1 MDICTKI
8 RQLIRQFMAQ
18 ISEVTVKDS
27 EVVDEFE
34 MDFAN
39 LARLAA
45 AGSVEDVRLYL
56 AKLVRKYRASRP
68 QFSSKL
74 DQFLK
79 TSQTRASGPS
89 VMRRTPA
96 TSEATALLPQDQDSR
111 QSLVRVFDDRD
122 GLAAPILPTALG
134 KQINDIVSERKER
147 AKLAAHGIRPTRSA
161 ILVGPPGVGK
171 TLSARYIATQINK
184 PLWVLDLTTV
194 MSSLLGKTGNN
205 LRLVFESAKQSEAVL
220 LLDEVDSIAKR
231 RSDDSD
237 VGELKR
243 LVTAI
248 LQEVDNWP
256 DSSLLLAATNHPE
269 LIDPALWRRFD
280 AILRF
285 DVSDR
290 DGVALAIRRFLDR
303 DAEQFEPWISLL
315 ASSLMGQSLSD
326 VERAIL
332 TMRRNALIHQAC
344 PSRLAVDLAIQ
355 HAGEMDK
362 NARRDLAISLAK
374 EGVMSHN
381 QISELTGVARDTLRK
396 YAGPSPLKGR
406 GHKKE

>member
-1 MDICTKI
+1 MKDN
-8 RQLIRQFMAQ
+8 
-18 ISEVTVKDS
+18 EVTD
-27 EVVDEFE
+27 DFE
-34 MDFAN
+34 IDFAN

-45 AGSVEDVRLYL
+45 AGSIEDVRLYL
-56 AKLVRKYRASRP
+56 AKLVRKYRSTRAS
-68 QFSSKL
+68 FSGKL
-74 DQFLK
+74 DQLLK

-89 VMRRTPA
+89 VMRRAPA
-96 TSEATALLPQDQDSR
+96 TAEAAPLLPQDQDSR

-122 GLAAPILPTALG
+122 GLAAPILPAILAR
-134 KQINDIVSERKER
+134 QIEDIVSERKER
-147 AKLAAHGIRPTRSA
+147 AKLVAHGIRPTRSA

-220 LLDEVDSIAKR
+220 LLDEVDAIAKR

-256 DSSLLLAATNHPE
+256 DTGLLLAATNHPE

-285 DVSDR
+285 EVSDR
-290 DGVALAIRRFLDR
+290 DAVALAIRRFLDR
-303 DAEQFEPWISLL
+303 DVEQFEPWINLL

-326 VERAIL
+326 VERSIL
-332 TMRRNALIHQAC
+332 GIRRNALIHQIA
-344 PSRLAVDLAIQ
+344 PSRLAIDLAMRY
-355 HAGEMDK
+355 AGEMDK

-374 EGVMSHN
+374 EGAMSHN

-396 YAGPSPLKGR
+396 YAGPSPLRGR